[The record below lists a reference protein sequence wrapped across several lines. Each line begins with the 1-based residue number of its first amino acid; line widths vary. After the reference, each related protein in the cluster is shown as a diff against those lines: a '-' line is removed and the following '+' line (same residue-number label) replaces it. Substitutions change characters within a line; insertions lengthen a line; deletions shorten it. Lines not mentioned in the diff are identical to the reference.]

1 MAPQSEALRQAKL
14 RYYQKKREDPEYME
28 MNRLKT
34 KKYVEENK
42 EKHNI
47 SCLKYYEAHKDDI
60 NGRLKEKRDRR
71 KIDDV
76 KAKLEQI
83 DTEQL
88 AKILIAAR
96 KTRLLEEV
104 F

>member
-1 MAPQSEALRQAKL
+1 MVQSEALKHAKAN
-14 RYYQKKREDPEYME
+14 YYQKKKEQDPEFIRKNAE
-28 MNRLKT
+28 KA
-34 KKYVEENK
+34 K
-42 EKHNI
+42 EYFELHRDQHRETCKR
-47 SCLKYYEAHKDDI
+47 YYEEHKDEI
-60 NGRLKEKRDRR
+60 NGKLKEKRDRK

-88 AKILIAAR
+88 AKILIEAR
-96 KTRLLEEV
+96 KTRLLEV

>member
-28 MNRLKT
+28 ANRLKT
-34 KKYVEENK
+34 KKYIQEHK
-42 EKHNI
+42 EKHNM
-47 SCLKYYEAHKDDI
+47 SCLKYYEEHKAEI
-60 NGRLKEKRDRR
+60 NGKLKEKRDRK

-76 KAKLEQI
+76 KFKLQQI

-88 AKILIAAR
+88 AKILIEAR
-96 KTRLLEEV
+96 KTRLLES